1 MFKLNYNK
9 INGSLVEHSIPKRDL
24 AKHLGLSETQT
35 YKKLNGKVDL
45 KVTELLAIADLLQ
58 KDPSIFFTQQVDKI
72 STINTHRA

>member
-1 MFKLNYNK
+1 MYRLNYNK

-45 KVTELLAIADLLQ
+45 KVTELLAIANLLQ
-58 KDPSIFFTQQVDKI
+58 KDPSIFFTQQVDNIRKI
-72 STINTHRA
+72 NINRA